1 MANTFKNSIS
11 ASIGT
16 SETTVYVA
24 TGSSPVTST
33 VIGVSVANRVETN
46 ILMDVKMYD
55 RSASK
60 NVVLVSGSLI
70 PPGSNIVLVGGEQK
84 IVLED
89 GDYLTL
95 KSNVASSADIVISVL
110 EITP

>member
-11 ASIGT
+11 ASIGIT
-16 SETTVYVA
+16 ETTVYTA
-24 TGSSPVTST
+24 TGSSAITST
-33 VIGVSVANRVETN
+33 VIGVSVANRVQSN
-46 ILMDVKMYD
+46 VLADVRMYD

-60 NVVLVSGSLI
+60 NIVLVSGSLI

-84 IVLED
+84 VVLED

-95 KSNVASSADIVISVL
+95 KSNTAGSIDIVVSVL
-110 EITP
+110 EIS